1 MDILFGLLAIAIG
14 AAVCFAGLRL
24 WFWLLPVWGFVIG
37 FLGGAALISW
47 LFDNHGF
54 LSTTL
59 GIVVGIVV
67 GIGAALISYLW
78 WYIGAILAAGSA
90 GAMLGS
96 TLFAAIGIDNSVVLF
111 IVGLVF
117 AVLFALGALILAL
130 PVYMVVINTA
140 IAGATVVIAGFL
152 LVFDQLDRGEIGSLA
167 AWTKIHDNWLL
178 WIVWVVLAGAG
189 IAAQLS
195 IIRQVTLPE
204 DRWTKVPA
212 TT

>member
-1 MDILFGLLAIAIG
+1 MDILFGLLAAAIG
-14 AAVCFAGLRL
+14 VAVCFAGLRL

-37 FLGGAALISW
+37 FVGGAALVTW
-47 LFDNHGF
+47 LAGDGF

-59 GIVVGIVV
+59 GIVVGIVF

-90 GAMLGS
+90 GASLGT
-96 TLFAAIGIDNSVVLF
+96 TLFAAIGIDSSVVLF

-117 AVLFALGALILAL
+117 AIAFAFGALVLAL
-130 PVYMVVINTA
+130 PVYMVVISTA
-140 IAGATVVIAGFL
+140 IGGATIVIAGAM
-152 LVFDQLDRGEIGSLA
+152 LVFDQIDRGEIGTLA
-167 AWTKIHDNWLL
+167 AWTRIHENWLL
-178 WIVWVVLAGAG
+178 WILWVVLAGAG

-204 DRWTKVPA
+204 DRWTRVPA
-212 TT
+212 TA